1 MNFVQIL
8 GHRMKEKKH
17 LKELIPEFDQY
28 KQQNIEKHV
37 DKITASIFNNL
48 NDIKQ
53 LFEERN

>member
-1 MNFVQIL
+1 MGEGKKTF
-8 GHRMKEKKH
+8 EKIM
-17 LKELIPEFDQY
+17 KELIPEFDQY

-37 DKITASIFNNL
+37 DEITASIFNNL